1 MRPTRCAAVLTAL
14 AVAVVAAR
22 GPLAA
27 QDGAAAARSAAS
39 AADTVSLTLEEALR
53 IAESRNPAYRRAVN
67 ALDLNAVETR
77 ATWANQV
84 LPRASLDLFNTNYTG
99 NIQRIGLDPLGN
111 PLENPEAQWVYYSGT
126 TQALSLNWSFQGK
139 SVLNAARRQE
149 RSNQDRVLE
158 EDASLTTARTQV
170 RRQFYDVLEQRE
182 LLGVEETIASSRRV
196 DLDLSQRLFR
206 LARNS
211 RVDVLQAEL
220 QIEQQELNLQEQRN
234 GYEQARLALRT
245 LLGDADLPPF
255 RLADEPLPVF
265 DPAELDPDGLVAEA
279 LEAHPDTRRA
289 RSGVEGARLGVG
301 ESRTAWWPQ
310 VNLGYSISRRSQTAE
325 TQALFD
331 VSFDEDLDQNF
342 YVSLSL
348 PFFNDYFGNRRNIEQ
363 ARVDLENQRESLR
376 EARLRVEE
384 EVRVA
389 LADLRSQFESL
400 RLARRSLEIAREALE
415 LARSEYEIGTR
426 TFEQLQVTVQAEAD
440 ARRQVIAARYG
451 FVDALLNLEDAVGAP
466 VRGEAPLTP

>member
-1 MRPTRCAAVLTAL
+1 MRRAAVLPL
-14 AVAVVAAR
+14 VVAAAVAA
-22 GPLAA
+22 GSPLGA
-27 QDGAAAARSAAS
+27 QDEPAARSAPP

-53 IAESRNPAYRRAVN
+53 IAETQNPAYRRAVN

-99 NIQRIGLDPLGN
+99 NIRRIGLDPLGN

-139 SVLNAARRQE
+139 SLFNAARRQE
-149 RSNQDRVLE
+149 RANQDRVLE
-158 EDASLTTARTQV
+158 GAAALTTAQTLV

-196 DLDLSQRLFR
+196 DLDLSERLFR

-245 LLGDADLPPF
+245 ALGDEDLPPF
-255 RLADEPLPVF
+255 RLADEPLPIF
-265 DPAELDPDGLVAEA
+265 DPTELDEDGLVAEA

-310 VNLGYSISRRSQTAE
+310 VNLSYSISRRSQTPE
-325 TQALFD
+325 TEALFD
-331 VSFDEDLDQNF
+331 VSFDEELDQNF

-363 ARVDLENQRESLR
+363 ARVDLDNQRESLR
-376 EARLRVEE
+376 EARLGVEE
-384 EVRVA
+384 QVRVA
-389 LADLRSQFESL
+389 LANLRSQYESL

-466 VRGEAPLTP
+466 VRGEAPVTP